1 MYEDIKE
8 LIKQK
13 NHNIDDNTLKYFTN
27 YFYVAVKEKLIP
39 DSLRLEELIKN
50 ALLYASKIEFYD
62 EKHRIYQENGSDVK
76 GFRDTDTKTIFI
88 RDNLEE
94 PLREIT
100 VYHELHHAVQTNSE
114 NDEVGINQESNIGRL
129 IMEAQT
135 QYFAEKV
142 YQEIH
147 GVQFETRQIPSETL
161 RMLGNGMVISN
172 LHNYEMYDNLLN
184 KLAIIL
190 GVSKDYFVSINYLYK
205 NNEGL
210 KDLETRYNEIR
221 EKQKLPY
228 NFNSL
233 LLVYDYIYCVDLLAY
248 KKNKDKDVILNGEET
263 QDAYEIHPNQ
273 GFKLSL
279 KNQRAYLNKFDIDYF
294 LALAQNGGNFREFA
308 WHVVDNEK
316 RAIIEQYI
324 GTFTVQSQTEVPNKK
339 S

>member
-1 MYEDIKE
+1 MYEDIKR

-13 NHNIDDNTLKYFTN
+13 NNNIDDNTLKYFTN
-27 YFYVAVKEKLIP
+27 YFYVAVKEKVIP
-39 DSLRLEELIKN
+39 DGLRLEEIIDN
-50 ALLYASKIEFYD
+50 ALIYASKIEFYD
-62 EKHRIYQENGSDVK
+62 EKHRIYQEHGSEVK
-76 GFRDTDTKTIFI
+76 GLREPDTKTIFI

-100 VYHELHHAVQTNSE
+100 VYHELHHATQTNPE
-114 NDEVGINQESNIGRL
+114 NNEVGINQESNIGRL

-147 GVQFETRQIPSETL
+147 GLQFETREIPSETL
-161 RMLGNGMVISN
+161 RMLGNGRVISN

-190 GVSKDYFVSINYLYK
+190 DVPKDYFVSINYLYK

-210 KDLETRYNEIR
+210 KDLERRYNEIR
-221 EKQKLPY
+221 EKQNLPY

-233 LLVYDYIYCVDLLAY
+233 LLIYDYIYCVDLLAY
-248 KKNKDKDVILNGEET
+248 KKNKDKEIILNGEET
-263 QDAYEIHPNQ
+263 QNAYEIHPNK
-273 GFKLSL
+273 GLKLSL
-279 KNQRAYLNKFDIDYF
+279 KNQRAYLNKFDVDYF
-294 LALAQNGGNFREFA
+294 LALAQNGGNFIEFA
-308 WHVVDNEK
+308 KHVVDNEK

-324 GTFTVQSQTEVPNKK
+324 KTFTEQVQAEVPANKF
-339 S
+339 